1 MASRITNSYVAM
13 PVFPLH
19 EPPGEGRLSLRLVSC
34 SRFRPGPH
42 RPLPLL
48 LWRVCAGF
56 PSPADDYVEEALDL
70 NDLLVR
76 NPPATFMMRV
86 SGRSME
92 PAGIDDGDLLVVD
105 RSLEARTGDVV
116 IAYLN
121 GELAVKR
128 IATIGGRLALVADNG
143 AFPPIEITEAMDF
156 DVWGVVTHVI
166 HSVR

>member
-1 MASRITNSYVAM
+1 MSQSTNANVEAI
-13 PVFPLH
+13 VIDALKQH
-19 EPPGEGRLSLRLVSC
+19 E
-34 SRFRPGPH
+34 
-42 RPLPLL
+42 
-48 LWRVCAGF
+48 
-56 PSPADDYVEEALDL
+56 
-70 NDLLVR
+70 
-76 NPPATFMMRV
+76 
-86 SGRSME
+86 
-92 PAGIDDGDLLVVD
+92 I
-105 RSLEARTGDVV
+105 